1 MIQIDEEQEQKKKEE
16 KKYGID
22 DTQELEQY
30 LQSGIL
36 QANLHFVDSW
46 VDRRREGDDNMWLYE
61 EPGQ

>member
-1 MIQIDEEQEQKKKEE
+1 VIQIDEEQEQKKKEE

-36 QANLHFVDSW
+36 QANLHFVDS
-46 VDRRREGDDNMWLYE
+46 
-61 EPGQ
+61 